1 MHYLITLL
9 LIVFLAGIV
18 FHDLK
23 YLSIPLYILLPV
35 IVIAGLRSF
44 LLNDSGRLVEMAA
57 VNMLGTILV
66 LLVSCI
72 ILFVLKGRVFNP
84 LNSLIGSGDLL
95 FLPVLC
101 ISFSPM
107 NYWVFFVVSL
117 LLIVIFRLIYKAP
130 GRYIPLAGIQSV
142 ILVIALIL
150 TEVASISLF
159 DDQPIL
165 NLIL

>member
-1 MHYLITLL
+1 
-9 LIVFLAGIV
+9 
-18 FHDLK
+18 
-23 YLSIPLYILLPV
+23 
-35 IVIAGLRSF
+35 
-44 LLNDSGRLVEMAA
+44 MAA

-84 LNSLIGSGDLL
+84 LNSLIGAGDLL

-101 ISFSPM
+101 ISFSPV

-130 GRYIPLAGIQSV
+130 GRYLPLAGIQSV